1 MIIKLTNDFKN
12 NFKKLNKKYKSIKND
27 INTLVFELKK
37 NPKIWKDLWNW
48 LYKIRI
54 KNSDNNKWK
63 SWWYRTI
70 TYYND
75 LDIVVLL
82 TIYSKSEKE
91 NIFEKELLEIL
102 KKYKNGTK

>member
-1 MIIKLTNDFKN
+1 MKIKLTNDFKN
-12 NFKKLNKKYKSIKND
+12 NFKKLSKKYKSIKYD
-27 INTLVFELKK
+27 VNTLVLDLKE
-37 NPKIWKDLWNW
+37 NPKKWKNLWNW

-75 LDIVVLL
+75 WDIVILL
-82 TIYSKSEKE
+82 TIYSKSERE
-91 NIFEKELLEIL
+91 NILEKEILEIL
-102 KKYKNGTK
+102 KKYNNGTK